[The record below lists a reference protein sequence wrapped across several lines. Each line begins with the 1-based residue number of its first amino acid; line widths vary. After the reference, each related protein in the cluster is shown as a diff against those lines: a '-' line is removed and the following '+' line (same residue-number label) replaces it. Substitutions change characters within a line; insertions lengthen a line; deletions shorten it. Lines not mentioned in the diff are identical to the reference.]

1 MPTIDAAELRPVPI
15 EAGVGGGYDC
25 AVSASEPNPWHRV
38 SRRSA
43 YENPWIELFHDEVI
57 RPDGQPGIYGVVHFR
72 HRAIGVVPL
81 DEGSDSVLLVGQYR
95 YTLDRYSWEIPEGG
109 GGFDESPEAAARREL
124 AEETGYAGGTWRE
137 LCRSDISNSVT
148 DEVAILFVATDLV
161 AGTPNPEGTERIDT
175 RWVPFDEAMAMIGR
189 GEITDAIAI
198 IALQAVALERALA
211 KETAGG

>member
-81 DEGSDSVLLVGQYR
+81 DEGSDSVLLVGHG
-95 YTLDRYSWEIPEGG
+95 LPFWL
-109 GGFDESPEAAARREL
+109 AA
-124 AEETGYAGGTWRE
+124 T
-137 LCRSDISNSVT
+137 IFVSVT
-148 DEVAILFVATDLV
+148 ISVLQFL
-161 AGTPNPEGTERIDT
+161 
-175 RWVPFDEAMAMIGR
+175 W
-189 GEITDAIAI
+189 DA
-198 IALQAVALERALA
+198 
-211 KETAGG
+211 